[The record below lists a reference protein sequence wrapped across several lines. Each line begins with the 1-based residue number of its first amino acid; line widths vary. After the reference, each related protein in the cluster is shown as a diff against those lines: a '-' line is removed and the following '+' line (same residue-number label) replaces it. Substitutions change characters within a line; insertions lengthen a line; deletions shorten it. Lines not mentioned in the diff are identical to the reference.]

1 MANPDYATLL
11 TQIAAA
17 SGAAKTALELQCYV
31 FEEALTDTEKNLFN
45 YVSDEYFLFN
55 PGTRTNKGSSLTF
68 SEMDTN
74 FDTLAIQS
82 MWIPAGAMYPSSTNP
97 CAGLAQVETTALRP
111 DLKVLDFDASSDE
124 FAQFAVVWPN
134 SWDKG
139 TLTFKAFFTVATAKA
154 HSGTSNDL
162 NVTNESGA
170 VTVSGSP
177 VNDDMVFFQVQRDV
191 SADNQSGDAR
201 LLGIKITF
209 II

>member
-1 MANPDYATLL
+1 MH
-11 TQIAAA
+11 I
-17 SGAAKTALELQCYV
+17 
-31 FEEALTDTEKNLFN
+31 KNLK
-45 YVSDEYFLFN
+45 VGSDDDSIN
-55 PGTRTNKGSSLTF
+55 
-68 SEMDTN
+68 
-74 FDTLAIQS
+74 
-82 MWIPAGAMYPSSTNP
+82 
-97 CAGLAQVETTALRP
+97 TAFP
-111 DLKVLDFDASSDE
+111 TA
-124 FAQFAVVWPN
+124 
-134 SWDKG
+134 
-139 TLTFKAFFTVATAKA
+139 TVATAKA

>member
-1 MANPDYATLL
+1 MT
-11 TQIAAA
+11 
-17 SGAAKTALELQCYV
+17 TAI
-31 FEEALTDTEKNLFN
+31 T
-45 YVSDEYFLFN
+45 
-55 PGTRTNKGSSLTF
+55 TRTNKGSSLTF

-139 TLTFKAFFTVATAKA
+139 TLTFKAFFTVTGTNTGTVAWGLAGVAISDDDSINTAFPTATVATAKA

-162 NVTNESGA
+162 NVTNESDVVA
-170 VTVSGSP
+170 VSGSP
-177 VNDDMVFFQVQRDV
+177 VNDDMVFFQVQRYV
-191 SADNQSGDAR
+191 SADNSADDQSGDAR

>member
-1 MANPDYATLL
+1 MT
-11 TQIAAA
+11 
-17 SGAAKTALELQCYV
+17 TAI
-31 FEEALTDTEKNLFN
+31 T
-45 YVSDEYFLFN
+45 
-55 PGTRTNKGSSLTF
+55 TRTNKGSSLTF

-111 DLKVLDFDASSDE
+111 DLKVLDFDPSSDE
-124 FAQFAVVWPN
+124 FAQFSIVWPN

-139 TLTFKAFFTVATAKA
+139 TITFKAFFTVTGTNTGTVAWGLAGVAITDDETINTAFPTPTVATAKA

-162 NVTNESGA
+162 NVTDESDAVTISGA
-170 VTVSGSP
+170 P
-177 VNDDMVFFQVQRDV
+177 ANADMVFFQLNRDV

-201 LLGIKITF
+201 LLGIKINF